1 MASSQQNVNSGADL
15 TLAGSSSA
23 LGGAGQN
30 LGLQQAT
37 VGGQNQLG
45 SSNSLNSLVQTPQ
58 DEILMLILS
67 GKYRFKVGTHHWLRG
82 KMRRKNWKSRAQ
94 NLNFLRSNRPN
105 ILIQRKRAI
114 KKLAKVKKMHQKCLF
129 SQNLRVVC
137 YWVGKENMILIVSY
151 LPVLIAIT
159 PSWR

>member
-67 GKYRFKVGTHHWLRG
+67 GKYRFKVGTHH
-82 KMRRKNWKSRAQ
+82 
-94 NLNFLRSNRPN
+94 
-105 ILIQRKRAI
+105 
-114 KKLAKVKKMHQKCLF
+114 
-129 SQNLRVVC
+129 
-137 YWVGKENMILIVSY
+137 
-151 LPVLIAIT
+151 
-159 PSWR
+159 